1 MAELRVAPREF
12 PGMSAPEP
20 GFRGNDPLSNPYSGE
35 SFRLFV
41 QSVQDYAIF
50 MLDPQGNVAT
60 WNAGAERI
68 KGYRANEI
76 IGKHFSVFYPPE
88 DLRADKPAHELE
100 VAAEVGRFEDEG
112 WRVRQDGSRFW
123 AVVVITALFDEHGR
137 LRGFGKVT
145 RDVSERVRAESEL
158 VERRRLFFH
167 LVEAQEAERRRIAW
181 DVHDD
186 SIQAMAAVSMRLQLL
201 GTQVP
206 DEHRPA
212 VRALDTAVSETIGRL
227 RDLVLRLRP
236 PTLDERDLTE
246 AVGAHLR
253 QLADQGIETR
263 LDDTELIADPPP
275 EASVTIFRI
284 VGEALTNVQKHARA
298 SRARVRFRSI
308 DQGTLT
314 EITDDGVGTDVVVD
328 TLGGGGAH
336 FGLQAMR
343 ERAEAV
349 GGWWELISD
358 PGEGALVRFWIPDG
372 PGGRAT
378 GEES

>member
-1 MAELRVAPREF
+1 MA
-12 PGMSAPEP
+12 
-20 GFRGNDPLSNPYSGE
+20 DPYSGE

-50 MLDPQGNVAT
+50 MLDPRGYVAT
-60 WNAGAERI
+60 WNPGAERI
-68 KGYRANEI
+68 KGYRADEI
-76 IGKHFSVFYPPE
+76 IGQHFSVFYPPD
-88 DLRADKPAHELE
+88 DLRAGKPAHELE

-123 AVVVITALFDEHGR
+123 AVVVITALFDDQGR

-145 RDVSERVRAESEL
+145 RDVSERVRAENEL

-201 GTQVP
+201 SGQVP
-206 DEHRPA
+206 AEHLPA
-212 VRALDTAVSETIGRL
+212 VRALDTAVAETIGRL

-236 PTLDERDLTE
+236 PALDGRDLGD
-246 AVGAHLR
+246 AVRAQLR
-253 QLADQGIETR
+253 QLSAQGIETE
-263 LDDTELIADPPP
+263 LDDVELTDDPPP
-275 EASVTIFRI
+275 EASVTLFRI
-284 VGEALTNVQKHARA
+284 VGEALANAQKHARA
-298 SRARVRFRSI
+298 NRVRVRFRSI
-308 DQGTLT
+308 DHGTLT

-328 TLGGGGAH
+328 PLGGGDTH

-349 GGWWELISD
+349 GGWWELISE
-358 PGEGALVRFWIPDG
+358 PGSGAMVRCWIPDG
-372 PGGRAT
+372 PGPARDERDG
-378 GEES
+378 G

>member
-1 MAELRVAPREF
+1 MNVPEPEF
-12 PGMSAPEP
+12 PE
-20 GFRGNDPLSNPYSGE
+20 NDPLSNPYSGD

-60 WNAGAERI
+60 WNTGAERI

-88 DLRADKPAHELE
+88 DLRAGKPAHELE

-123 AVVVITALFDEHGR
+123 AVVVITALFDERGR
-137 LRGFGKVT
+137 LRGYGKVT

-201 GTQVP
+201 TTQLP
-206 DEHRPA
+206 AEHLPA
-212 VRALDTAVSETIGRL
+212 VRALDTAVAETIGRL

-236 PTLDERDLTE
+236 PTLDERDLAE

-253 QLADQGIETR
+253 QLAAQGIETQ
-263 LDDTELIADPPP
+263 LDDIELAADPPP

-284 VGEALTNVQKHARA
+284 IGEALANVQKHARA

-308 DQGTLT
+308 DRGTLV
-314 EITDDGVGTDVVVD
+314 EITDDGVGTDVVADALSGAD
-328 TLGGGGAH
+328 TH

-372 PGGRAT
+372 PGGPAS
-378 GEES
+378 GEQS